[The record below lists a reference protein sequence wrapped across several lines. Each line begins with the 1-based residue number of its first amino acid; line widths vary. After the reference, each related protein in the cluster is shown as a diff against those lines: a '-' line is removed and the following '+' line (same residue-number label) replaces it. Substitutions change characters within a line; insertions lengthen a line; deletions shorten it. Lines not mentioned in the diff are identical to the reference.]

1 MTRSRKGA
9 RTYRYLLGDARDEA
23 ARLRFQARVW
33 DPVARALFDR
43 LRVRRGSRVLEIGPG
58 QGSLHLELRRR
69 TGGPVDAVE
78 PSAAFRAR
86 LARITRRDG
95 FGEGRIWDMT
105 LRETAL
111 PRAHYDLIF
120 ARWVF
125 LFLPDPAAHVRQL
138 VRALKPGGVLA
149 IQDYYRDTL
158 AMVPTPPE
166 WPAFLAADHA
176 FFATQGGDASI
187 ASRLPALFD
196 AAGLEVMDLHT
207 TIKTGHP
214 GSPVWT
220 WLTTYFLGVMPR
232 LGRVRPFTPTQ
243 ARRLAAYWREMSRR
257 RSSVLISP
265 CVVDVIGRKPE

>member
-1 MTRSRKGA
+1 MPRSRKGA
-9 RTYRYLLGDARDEA
+9 RRYRYLLGDGGGEA

-33 DPVARALFDR
+33 DPVAHALFDR
-43 LRVRRGSRVLEIGPG
+43 LRIRRGWRVLEVGPG

-69 TGGPVDAVE
+69 TGCPVDAVE

-86 LARITRRDG
+86 LDRLARRDG
-95 FGEGRIWDMT
+95 LGKGRLWDTT
-105 LRETAL
+105 LAEAGL
-111 PRAHYDLIF
+111 PSGHYDLIF

-138 VRALKPGGVLA
+138 ARALKPGGLLA

-176 FFATQGGDASI
+176 FFAAEGGDASI
-187 ASRLPALFD
+187 ASRLPALFES
-196 AAGLEVMDLHT
+196 AGLDVVDLT
-207 TIKTGHP
+207 PTVKTGHP
-214 GSPVWT
+214 GSAVWT

-232 LGRVRPFTPTQ
+232 LGRLRPFTPAQ
-243 ARRLAAYWREMSRR
+243 ARRLDAYWRTMSRR
-257 RSSVLISP
+257 PSPVLISP
-265 CVVDVIGRKPE
+265 CVVDVVGRKPA